1 MAIDKFI
8 YILFIIVISTQF
20 VDISSNDKKVSKK
33 EQPLMILENSI
44 VYSINK
50 NNMDKVVESKVF
62 SKFKTTEVLED
73 GIIVTRDKDEN
84 INNILSAD
92 FMIKQN
98 NDIELIDNVKYN
110 KGNNISLNTSK
121 LNYNTKTQIAT
132 NKVKF
137 NAIYNKNTIDGT
149 HLYLDTQ
156 NNIMKSKNTH
166 FNIYT
171 KDTNASN

>member
-98 NDIELIDNVKYN
+98 NDIEL
-110 KGNNISLNTSK
+110 S
-121 LNYNTKTQIAT
+121 YNTKINSVGTAVLIAGNEKT
-132 NKVKF
+132 LIKQPF
-137 NAIYNKNTIDGT
+137 QDILMA
-149 HLYLDTQ
+149 
-156 NNIMKSKNTH
+156 NN
-166 FNIYT
+166 
-171 KDTNASN
+171 